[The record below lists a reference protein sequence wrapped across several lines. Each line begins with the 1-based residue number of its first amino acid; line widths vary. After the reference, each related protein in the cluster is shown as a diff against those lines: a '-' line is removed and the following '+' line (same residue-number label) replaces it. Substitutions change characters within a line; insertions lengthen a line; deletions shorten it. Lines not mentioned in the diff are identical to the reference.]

1 MRKRASTLAAGPP
14 REGSVYRAILGAV
27 ALLAGIAGLL
37 ALFFVKIPEGNAEPL
52 LLALGIVLGWG
63 SNVVHYEFGSSP
75 SGRLAAQAG
84 IKERETLR

>member
-1 MRKRASTLAAGPP
+1 MPRPSRLAASPP

-27 ALLAGIAGLL
+27 ALMAGIVGLIG
-37 ALFFVKIPEGNAEPL
+37 LFFVEVPEGNKEAL

-84 IKERETLR
+84 IKERETLK